1 LFSAGVGRTGTWCA
15 IDYVLDQ
22 LQSEGKADI
31 FGCVSGL
38 RKQRNLM
45 VQSLEQYVFIYKAL
59 AEHHL
64 FGNTDMTI
72 EEFKQ
77 HYQKIKEH
85 GRRERHLS
93 LNAAIEN
100 SINLDKNEKC
110 NGNGNIAKSAPSDF
124 NNTVSGSM
132 GGLFNNKLKQLR

>member
-1 LFSAGVGRTGTWCA
+1 M
-15 IDYVLDQ
+15 LDQ
-22 LQSEGKADI
+22 LQHENKADV

-38 RKQRNLM
+38 RRQRNLM

-72 EEFKQ
+72 DEFRQ

-93 LNAAIEN
+93 LNAANTN
-100 SINLDKNEKC
+100 STNLDKNEKC
-110 NGNGNIAKSAPSDF
+110 NGNGNIARSAPNDF
-124 NNTVSGSM
+124 PTTNNHTVSGSM
-132 GGLFNNKLKQLR
+132 SGLFNQKLKQLR